1 MRLLVTRPEPDGERT
16 AAELRARGHDVL
28 LAPMLR
34 VQALQDAELGAE
46 LGTGPWAAILLTSAN
61 GARAVA
67 SHRRLVELVRLPVLA
82 VGEATAAAARAAGF
96 AQVASAGGDGADLVR
111 LVTRQMARVTG
122 PLLYLSG
129 EERARD
135 LAGELNERG
144 FCVETVVVYRTVKA
158 EVFPAAVRAALS
170 AGQIEGV
177 LHFSRRSVEGY
188 LQCARNVPGAL
199 NPVHFCLSDRAA
211 EPLRAAGAA
220 IVRVPQRA
228 DERSL
233 LALVTSQP

>member
-34 VQALQDAELGAE
+34 VESLSTAELGA
-46 LGTGPWAAILLTSAN
+46 GPWAAILLTSAN
-61 GARAVA
+61 GARAIVA
-67 SHRRLVELVRLPVLA
+67 HRRVGELKQLPVLA
-82 VGEATAAAARAAGF
+82 VGDATAAAARDAGF

-111 LVTRQMARVTG
+111 LVMQQVPAVG
-122 PLLYLSG
+122 APLLYLCG

-135 LAGELNERG
+135 LAGELGERG
-144 FCVETVVVYRTVKA
+144 FKVETAAVYRTVKA
-158 EVFPAAVRAALS
+158 EAFPDGVRAALS
-170 AGQIEGV
+170 AGQVDGV

-188 LQCARNVPGAL
+188 LQCTRNLPGAL
-199 NPVHFCLSDRAA
+199 EPAHFCLSERAA
-211 EPLRAAGAA
+211 EPLRAAGAKA
-220 IVRVPQRA
+220 VRVPERP